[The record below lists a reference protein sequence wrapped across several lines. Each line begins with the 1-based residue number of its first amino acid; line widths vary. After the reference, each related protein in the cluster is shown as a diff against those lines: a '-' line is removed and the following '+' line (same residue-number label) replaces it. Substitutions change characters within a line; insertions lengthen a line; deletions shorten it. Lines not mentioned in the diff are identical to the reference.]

1 MTGAA
6 EQADSIFQKIMGRSG
21 QFLASSFGAAGGGQ
35 GGQQD
40 GNVTPAASSDSLG
53 SAHGTAAAASAAAA
67 FGAAST
73 SYDMGNGRGHPSSSG
88 IGAPGASAD
97 STTPLEVGQGPASDQ
112 WPQGSHPGFFGKNSF
127 AQRRRRGATKW

>member
-6 EQADSIFQKIMGRSG
+6 EQADSIFQTIMGRSG
-21 QFLASSFGAAGGGQ
+21 QFLASSFGAAGGQ

-40 GNVTPAASSDSLG
+40 VNVTPAASIDSLG
-53 SAHGTAAAASAAAA
+53 SAPGTAAASAAAA

-73 SYDMGNGRGHPSSSG
+73 SYDMGNGSGHPSSR

-97 STTPLEVGQGPASDQ
+97 STTPLEMGQGPASDQ

-127 AQRRRRGATKW
+127 AQRRRRGPTKW